1 MPIKQK
7 IFTHISMKSIV
18 MKSFNTKLSRV
29 LINTNWKGYCHRAMD
44 WCQMDVKTQAPV
56 RYMRCLGKL
65 ERRIVLSF
73 NPKRIIIAI

>member
-1 MPIKQK
+1 
-7 IFTHISMKSIV
+7 
-18 MKSFNTKLSRV
+18 
-29 LINTNWKGYCHRAMD
+29 
-44 WCQMDVKTQAPV
+44 MDVKTQAPV